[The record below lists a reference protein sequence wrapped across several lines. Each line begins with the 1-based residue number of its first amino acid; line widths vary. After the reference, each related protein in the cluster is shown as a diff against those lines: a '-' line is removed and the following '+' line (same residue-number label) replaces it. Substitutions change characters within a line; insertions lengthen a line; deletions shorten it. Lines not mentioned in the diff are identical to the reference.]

1 MNRIIIL
8 FLISFVTVTGLIAA
22 LNPKMQQPVR
32 FAAANMGIEN
42 VTEEVAVTKSPII
55 EDTGIEIQEVEIKPQ
70 LQKTEITQKKVK
82 VQPQKTKVSTQS
94 VKIQPQKTQIKEKQ
108 VKVTP
113 QKNQT
118 TKTPVKTQTQKTS
131 QTVKN
136 VKTPVELPKSI
147 QEIVKNETP
156 KTPQPQPQKQTTVAQ
171 KTTPTVTLPK
181 QQEEPKTVL
190 TEEEEVI
197 LWNKWRS
204 DLQNQVMKDSR
215 IAAPMG
221 TRFRFSF
228 TVDKFGNISNL
239 RVWSDTP
246 YFTPMAVSS
255 IKPVILSYQGKNIL
269 KFPKGTKRIQTNVVG
284 GFVIATYEKY
294 SKPDDYADV
303 EKIRR
308 LKNVQM

>member
-1 MNRIIIL
+1 M
-8 FLISFVTVTGLIAA
+8 
-22 LNPKMQQPVR
+22 PP
-32 FAAANMGIEN
+32 
-42 VTEEVAVTKSPII
+42 
-55 EDTGIEIQEVEIKPQ
+55 
-70 LQKTEITQKKVK
+70 
-82 VQPQKTKVSTQS
+82 
-94 VKIQPQKTQIKEKQ
+94 
-108 VKVTP
+108 
-113 QKNQT
+113 
-118 TKTPVKTQTQKTS
+118 
-131 QTVKN
+131 
-136 VKTPVELPKSI
+136 
-147 QEIVKNETP
+147 
-156 KTPQPQPQKQTTVAQ
+156 
-171 KTTPTVTLPK
+171 
-181 QQEEPKTVL
+181 
-190 TEEEEVI
+190 
-197 LWNKWRS
+197 
-204 DLQNQVMKDSR
+204 

-246 YFTPMAVSS
+246 YFTPMAVAS

>member
-1 MNRIIIL
+1 MQKLIIL
-8 FLISFVTVTGLIAA
+8 ILISFITITGLITA
-22 LNPKMQQPVR
+22 LNPKIQKPVR

-42 VTEEVAVTKSPII
+42 VTEEVAETKSPII
-55 EDTGIEIQEVEIKPQ
+55 DDTHIDIQEIEIKPQ
-70 LQKTEITQKKVK
+70 LQKTDIKEQHIK
-82 VQPQKTKVSTQS
+82 VQPQKTDAAMQS
-94 VKIQPQKTQIKEKQ
+94 VKLQPQQNEVKEKQ
-108 VKVTP
+108 VKITS
-113 QKNQT
+113 QKTQK
-118 TKTPVKTQTQKTS
+118 TKTPLKIQSQKTS
-131 QTVKN
+131 QTAGN
-136 VKTPVELPKSI
+136 VNTPVELPKSI
-147 QEIVKNETP
+147 QEIVKSDTKQNPINTP
-156 KTPQPQPQKQTTVAQ
+156 KQTTLAQ
-171 KTTPTVTLPK
+171 KTEPSVTLPK
-181 QQEEPKTVL
+181 KTEEEPKTVL

-204 DLQNQVMKDSR
+204 DLQNQVMRDSR

-228 TVDKFGNISNL
+228 TVDKFGNVSNL

-246 YFTPMAVSS
+246 YYTPMAVSS

>member
-1 MNRIIIL
+1 MNRILIL
-8 FLISFVTVTGLIAA
+8 ILISFITITGLIGA
-22 LNPKMQQPVR
+22 LNPKMYKPVR

-42 VTEEVAVTKSPII
+42 TNEEIVATKSPII
-55 EDTGIEIQEVEIKPQ
+55 EDSNIQIQEIEIKPQ
-70 LQKTEITQKKVK
+70 IQKTEIKDTGIKLQPQNSKITEQKVQL
-82 VQPQKTKVSTQS
+82 QPQKTEV
-94 VKIQPQKTQIKEKQ
+94 KEKQ
-108 VKVTP
+108 IKINERNNKTV
-113 QKNQT
+113 QKQISTETAKSQT
-118 TKTPVKTQTQKTS
+118 TQ
-131 QTVKN
+131 KN
-136 VKTPVELPKSI
+136 VKTPVQLPKSI

-156 KTPQPQPQKQTTVAQ
+156 ETPVQQQKPVAVAQ
-171 KTTPTVTLPK
+171 KTEPAVTLPPK
-181 QQEEPKTVL
+181 QEEPQTVL
-190 TEEEEVI
+190 TEEEEII

-204 DLQNQVMKDSR
+204 DLQNQVMRDAR
-215 IAAPMG
+215 VAAPMG

-255 IKPVILSYQGKNIL
+255 IKPVLLSYQGKNIL

-284 GFVIATYEKY
+284 GFVISTYDKY